1 MTGTRLRPDSTGRLA
16 HALYADGQ
24 YALLWSALPDPQP
37 DAVWVLRAAA
47 VHLDPTL
54 RGRQREIAA
63 HFQKSADPLG
73 RFLAGLEHPAALKPA
88 SLRETCR
95 DAYYLG
101 VVEEGDGHLSDAST
115 WYRVA
120 VETEQTDAP
129 EFRWARAK
137 LQAWSKEPQRLV
149 RAPAAGAEARQLRP

>member
-1 MTGTRLRPDSTGRLA
+1 MAIATGSTARA
-16 HALYADGQ
+16 HD
-24 YALLWSALPDPQP
+24 LL
-37 DAVWVLRAAA
+37 VA